1 VNLFR
6 RFAPYRAAVR
16 GLAPRPVG
24 RFTQRAARVIF
35 PSAAILAAGGCFATR
50 EDVRLLQ
57 TQLQAYQTQTAQAD
71 SARRAQLD
79 RVIEQLGLVTDS
91 LGDLGAR
98 VEKFQ
103 GDVEGSVYSM
113 GQQLIQIQELTGQS
127 QRRLQELRAGLEVQ
141 RGTFSQ
147 PAPPG
152 QAPQAGQ
159 PVQPGQPVAT
169 TPGATSGTDTT
180 RAPAAAIAATP
191 GGGAG
196 TPGPNELY
204 QLALDQLRRGSTGA
218 ARSALSDLLRQYP
231 SADVAPDAQFY
242 VADSYD
248 REGNTAAADSVYQ
261 LVVQRYPS
269 SERAPTALYK
279 HGLTLATAGKV
290 QAARAALQ
298 QVVSKYP
305 RSDEAVLAKDR
316 LRTLK

>member
-1 VNLFR
+1 M
-6 RFAPYRAAVR
+6 RFGPHV
-16 GLAPRPVG
+16 LIPPV
-24 RFTQRAARVIF
+24 V
-35 PSAAILAAGGCFATR
+35 ILAAGACFATR

-71 SARRAQLD
+71 STRRAQLD

-98 VEKFQ
+98 LTKFQ
-103 GDVEGSVYSM
+103 GDIEGSVYSM

-141 RGTFSQ
+141 RGTFAS
-147 PAPPG
+147 PPG
-152 QAPQAGQ
+152 QVTPAQAGQ
-159 PVQPGQPVAT
+159 PQTT
-169 TPGATSGTDTT
+169 TPAPTTGSDSGKTVTATPPISTT
-180 RAPAAAIAATP
+180 PTTPTNP

-218 ARSALSDLLRQYP
+218 ARQALSDLLRDYP
-231 SADVAPDAQFY
+231 NADVAPDAQFY
-242 VADSYD
+242 IADSYD

>member
-1 VNLFR
+1 M
-6 RFAPYRAAVR
+6 RFGPHV
-16 GLAPRPVG
+16 LIPPV
-24 RFTQRAARVIF
+24 V
-35 PSAAILAAGGCFATR
+35 ILAAGACFATR

-71 SARRAQLD
+71 SQRRAQLEA
-79 RVIEQLGLVTDS
+79 VIEQLGLVTDS

-98 VEKFQ
+98 LTKFQ
-103 GDVEGSVYSM
+103 GDIEGSVYSM

-141 RGTFSQ
+141 RGTFAQ
-147 PAPPG
+147 PAQPP
-152 QAPQAGQ
+152 QTT
-159 PVQPGQPVAT
+159 QPGQPPPPPGQTTAAPPASGSDTSTTAPPNPAT
-169 TPGATSGTDTT
+169 PAAPAGATPQTT
-180 RAPAAAIAATP
+180 TSP
-191 GGGAG
+191 GGAAG

-218 ARSALSDLLRQYP
+218 ARQALSDLLRDYP
-231 SADVAPDAQFY
+231 NADVAPDAQFY
-242 VADSYD
+242 IADSYD

-298 QVVSKYP
+298 QVISKYP